1 MFGNGKKKKD
11 GNAKNS
17 AKGTKRPNSQS
28 ASTKASKESQTQQ
41 KQRKRAATNRS
52 FDETTT
58 TIRRGVIDSCIKKK
72 EAHLAE
78 REKAGKSQCAQGFM
92 KQMIEEVKEKCPAL
106 DIQKD
111 DIENE
116 IKRREGEKEKK
127 EKKRKKSKSNKA
139 AKTNPPK
146 KNHPFVIQGRRISS
160 ASSSAPAPPPLQP
173 TNTAVLP
180 SSQPNTSVPQS
191 WQGNMALNVL
201 ATLAS
206 AVTTSASTLSSK
218 MMLTVDDMRNFG
230 KNFGCQVCGSEKVL
244 LGVFRSLVSTPGDH
258 V

>member
-58 TIRRGVIDSCIKKK
+58 TITIRRGVIDSCIKKK

-78 REKAGKSQCAQGFM
+78 RKKAGKSQCAQGFM

-127 EKKRKKSKSNKA
+127 RKSNKA

-146 KNHPFVIQGRRISS
+146 KC
-160 ASSSAPAPPPLQP
+160 
-173 TNTAVLP
+173 
-180 SSQPNTSVPQS
+180 
-191 WQGNMALNVL
+191 
-201 ATLAS
+201 
-206 AVTTSASTLSSK
+206 LS
-218 MMLTVDDMRNFG
+218 F
-230 KNFGCQVCGSEKVL
+230 KV
-244 LGVFRSLVSTPGDH
+244 VE
-258 V
+258 

>member
-11 GNAKNS
+11 GNAKKS

-28 ASTKASKESQTQQ
+28 ASTKASKASQPQQTQH
-41 KQRKRAATNRS
+41 RKRAATNRK

-58 TIRRGVIDSCIKKK
+58 TIRNGVIDQCVKKK

-78 REKAGKSQCAQGFM
+78 RQKDGKSQVAPGFM
-92 KQMIEEVKEKCPAL
+92 KKMIEEMNESCPM
-106 DIQKD
+106 INIKID
-111 DIENE
+111 DVENE
-116 IKRREGEKEKK
+116 IRRRNGEKEKK
-127 EKKRKKSKSNKA
+127 EKKRRKSKSNKA

-146 KNHPFVIQGRRISS
+146 ENHPPSFVIQGRRISS

-180 SSQPNTSVPQS
+180 SSQPNTVPS

-218 MMLTVDDMRNFG
+218 MM
-230 KNFGCQVCGSEKVL
+230 
-244 LGVFRSLVSTPGDH
+244 
-258 V
+258 